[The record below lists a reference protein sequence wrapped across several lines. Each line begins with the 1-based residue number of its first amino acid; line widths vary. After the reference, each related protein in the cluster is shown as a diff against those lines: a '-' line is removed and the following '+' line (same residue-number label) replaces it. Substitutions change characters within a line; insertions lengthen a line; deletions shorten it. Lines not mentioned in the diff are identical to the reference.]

1 MLEWYIIT
9 IGDIMENNLVKEEKG
24 RMIFIFVLF
33 ILMIAAIYW
42 YFSPLNIDQK
52 AGYNISAPDLQS

>member
-1 MLEWYIIT
+1 
-9 IGDIMENNLVKEEKG
+9 MENNLVKEEKG